1 MGDYAGPASEPAE
14 APATSKTDT
23 AAPAISS
30 PQEAVDA
37 APSYAAQD
45 ASPPAETTVAET
57 PAVTAMGDYA
67 GPASEPAETTT
78 EIGPSSP
85 SSQEDTYDAPAV
97 TPMGDVGMPASS
109 APAEL
114 TIGPSSPS
122 SQEDSYEAPA
132 VTPMGD
138 VGMPSAPAEDNPVTP
153 NRTGTS
159 IGSSS
164 PSSQEESYE
173 GPTYTPM
180 GDLAIPGT
188 ESYTAP
194 EPTTPTT
201 TNTQSEPDG
210 VVAQATGALGP
221 LGGSFAFARDSQNT
235 SISFGPAEGYGF
247 FGSIAQ
253 GRAARESSVQATLRG
268 AIGPLSGEF
277 SAGSSAI
284 TGKANWGIPLNPG
297 LNQVHSGSFELN
309 RQGEFTTATT
319 EGASFGAQQGFVS
332 TQTVTISVPNS
343 TLDWIGNTVG
353 GWFGAGPNA
362 PTGGG
367 W

>member
-1 MGDYAGPASEPAE
+1 MGDNAGPANSEPAE
-14 APATSKTDT
+14 LT
-23 AAPAISS
+23 
-30 PQEAVDA
+30 
-37 APSYAAQD
+37 
-45 ASPPAETTVAET
+45 
-57 PAVTAMGDYA
+57 
-67 GPASEPAETTT
+67 
-78 EIGPSSP
+78 IGPSSP
-85 SSQEDTYDAPAV
+85 SSQEDPYEAPAV
-97 TPMGDVGMPASS
+97 TPMDDVGMPASS

-122 SQEDSYEAPA
+122 SQEDKYEAPA

-138 VGMPSAPAEDNPVTP
+138 VGMPSSPAEDTPVTP
-153 NRTGTS
+153 TRT

-164 PSSQEESYE
+164 PSSQEEEYE

-194 EPTTPTT
+194 ETTTPTA
-201 TNTQSEPDG
+201 SEPDG

-284 TGKANWGIPLNPG
+284 TGKGNWSIPLNPG
-297 LNQVHSGSFELN
+297 VNQVHSGSFELN
-309 RQGEFTTATT
+309 RQGEFSTATT
-319 EGASFGAQQGFVS
+319 EGMSFGAQQGFVGS
-332 TQTVTISVPNS
+332 QTVTISVPNS
-343 TLDWIGNTVG
+343 TLDLVGNTVG
-353 GWFGAGPNA
+353 GWFGLGPPA